1 VRDVPLRLARFGR
14 ALRAQGVATT
24 LRDELDAAE
33 ALAIVDRDD
42 REEVRR
48 TLRIALKVPPADF
61 EAFDQLLG
69 VFWHGELEVKPVA
82 PRRPLETPAIPR
94 GRALHWDPDT
104 RRMASEPGTLPE
116 GERPGYSPDALLRRK
131 PFDQEWSGRDLVRME
146 RLLARLAR
154 RLATRRSRRLV
165 PTRGRGRADVR
176 SSYRRALRTS
186 GEMFSLARRTRAVDE
201 PRLAFLLDTSGSMDT
216 HSRFLLTFALSLR
229 RAAPRAEV
237 FAFNTELVHLTRSL
251 APGKV
256 RLTLE
261 RLSVHVPDWSGGTR
275 IGECLAGFHERYL
288 SRRAGGKTVVVVLS
302 DGLDRGD
309 PALLADAVSRI
320 QGRARKVIW
329 LNPLL
334 GDPRYEPAASG
345 MAAALPFVDLFAPAH
360 DLESLE
366 RLVPHFTGSPR
377 NRIHSGG
384 AAGGLGGVRR
394 STPPLKDAGWP

>member
-14 ALRAQGVATT
+14 ALRAEGVATT
-24 LRDELDAAE
+24 LRDELDAAD
-33 ALAIVDRDD
+33 ALALVDRDD

-48 TLRIALKVPPADF
+48 TLRIALKIPRADF
-61 EAFDQLLG
+61 ETFDRLFG
-69 VFWHGELEVKPVA
+69 VFWRGEPEVRPVA
-82 PRRPLETPAIPR
+82 PRRSRETPATPR

-104 RRMASEPGTLPE
+104 RRMATGPGTLPE
-116 GERPGYSPDALLRRK
+116 GERPGHSPEALLRRK
-131 PFDQEWSGRDLVRME
+131 PFDQAWSGRDLVRME

-165 PTRGRGRADVR
+165 PTRGRGHADVR

-186 GEMFSLARRTRAVDE
+186 GELVSLARRTRAVDQ
-201 PRLAFLLDTSGSMDT
+201 PRLVFLLDTSGSMDA

-256 RLTLE
+256 RLTLD
-261 RLSVHVPDWSGGTR
+261 RLAAFVPDWSGGTR
-275 IGECLAGFHERYL
+275 IGECLTRFYEDQLARQ
-288 SRRAGGKTVVVVLS
+288 AAGKTVVVVLS

-309 PALLADAVSRI
+309 PALLADAVRRI
-320 QGRARKVIW
+320 QGRARKLIW

-334 GDPRYEPAASG
+334 GDPRYEPATSG
-345 MAAALPFVDLFAPAH
+345 MAAALAFVDHFASAH

-366 RLVPHFTGSPR
+366 RLVPHL
-377 NRIHSGG
+377 
-384 AAGGLGGVRR
+384 AG
-394 STPPLKDAGWP
+394 

>member
-1 VRDVPLRLARFGR
+1 MRDVPLRLARFGR

-24 LRDELDAAE
+24 LRDELDAAD
-33 ALAIVDRDD
+33 ALALVDGDDRD
-42 REEVRR
+42 EVRR
-48 TLRIALKVPPADF
+48 TLRIALKVPRADF
-61 EAFDQLLG
+61 DTFDRLLSI
-69 VFWHGELEVKPVA
+69 FWHGEKEVTPVA
-82 PRRPLETPAIPR
+82 PRRPIPAPAASR

-104 RRMASEPGTLPE
+104 RRMASEPGNVPH
-116 GERPGYSPDALLRRK
+116 GDRPGYSPHALLRRK
-131 PFDQEWSGRDLVRME
+131 PFDEEWSGRDLVTME

-186 GEMFSLARRTRAVDE
+186 GEMLSLARRTRAVDE

-229 RAAPRAEV
+229 RAAPGAEV
-237 FAFNTELVHLTRSL
+237 FAFNTELVPLTRSL

-261 RLSVHVPDWSGGTR
+261 RLSARVPDWSGGTR
-275 IGECLAGFHERYL
+275 IGECLAAFHERYL
-288 SRRAGGKTVVVVLS
+288 SRCAGGRTVVVVLS

-309 PALLADAVSRI
+309 PALLADAVRRI
-320 QGRARKVIW
+320 QGRARKIIW

-334 GDPRYEPAASG
+334 GDPRYAPAASG
-345 MAAALPFVDLFAPAH
+345 MAAALPFVDHFAPAH

-366 RLVPHFTGSPR
+366 RLLPHL
-377 NRIHSGG
+377 
-384 AAGGLGGVRR
+384 AG
-394 STPPLKDAGWP
+394 

>member
-1 VRDVPLRLARFGR
+1 MKDRALRLARFGR
-14 ALRAQGVATT
+14 ALRAEGVATT

-33 ALAIVDRDD
+33 ALTLVDHGD

-48 TLRIALKVPPADF
+48 ALRIALKVPRADF
-61 EAFDQLLG
+61 ETYDRLFDG
-69 VFWHGELEVKPVA
+69 FWRGSPEATPVTPRRRPEPPAA
-82 PRRPLETPAIPR
+82 PRS
-94 GRALHWDPDT
+94 RALHWDPDR
-104 RRMASEPGTLPE
+104 RRMATEEGASPR
-116 GERPGYSPDALLRRK
+116 GERPGYSPEALLRRK
-131 PFDQEWSGRDLVRME
+131 PFDEEWSARELVRME

-154 RLATRRSRRLV
+154 RLASRRSRRWV

-176 SSYRRALRTS
+176 ASFRRSLRTS
-186 GEMFSLARRTRAVDE
+186 GELLSLARRTRAIDE
-201 PRLAFLLDTSGSMDT
+201 PRVVFLLDTSGSMDA

-256 RLTLE
+256 RLTLD
-261 RLSVHVPDWSGGTR
+261 RLAASVPDWSGGTR
-275 IGECLAGFHERYL
+275 IGACLAAFSEGHLARGPA
-288 SRRAGGKTVVVVLS
+288 RKTVVVVLS

-309 PALLADAVSRI
+309 PAVLADAVRRI
-320 QGRARKVIW
+320 QGRVRKLIW

-345 MAAALPFVDLFAPAH
+345 MRAALPFVDHFASAH

-366 RLVPHFTGSPR
+366 RLVPHLAS
-377 NRIHSGG
+377 
-384 AAGGLGGVRR
+384 
-394 STPPLKDAGWP
+394 